1 MAKTEEPWRICL
13 KRLGEIFSQGKTLKF
28 HPISASSRALKNKCC
43 AIISKP
49 ICTQTQATSNRTSCT
64 TKSNSSSCS
73 RTSSTCRGRCQAPQ
87 HPSSNSQFITSRPSR
102 VATRSRQQDPL
113 NKHPLLFSLILK
125 VNSQPP
131 KPRPL
136 LTRLEV
142 CHKPSMGRHSASSPS
157 HSTSRWKPTDKVS
170 PTLNCP
176 DPTPRTPSLLERS
189 ISPVSKNR
197 FKIQML
203 SRPVTWHTSTSSAR
217 SPSRTA
223 ALRAWS

>member
-1 MAKTEEPWRICL
+1 MAKTEAPWRICH
-13 KRLGEIFSQGKTLKF
+13 KRLGEIFFLGKTLKF

-43 AIISKP
+43 AIISKQ

-73 RTSSTCRGRCQAPQ
+73 RTSSTYRGRCQAPQ
-87 HPSSNSQFITSRPSR
+87 HPCSNSQFITSRRSR
-102 VATRSRQQDPL
+102 VATRSRPQDPL

-125 VNSQPP
+125 VSSQPP
-131 KPRPL
+131 KPRLL

-142 CHKPSMGRHSASSPS
+142 CNRPYMDRHSPSSLS
-157 HSTSRWKPTDKVS
+157 HSTSRWKLTDKVK

-176 DPTPRTPSLLERS
+176 GPTHRAPSLLERS

-197 FKIQML
+197 FKIQM
-203 SRPVTWHTSTSSAR
+203 
-217 SPSRTA
+217 
-223 ALRAWS
+223 